1 MKNKEEI
8 AYIIK
13 PLFAPLKESEL
24 EEIIA
29 LAQSAGAN
37 VYGYKT
43 QLVKQIAPATL
54 IGSGKLEEIRFEL
67 EDSPVNLIIF
77 DGDLTSSQAMNI
89 SEILGGRK
97 VIDRTALILDIFALN
112 AKSTE
117 GKLQVELAQLNYLY
131 PRLKGK
137 GSALSQQGAGIGT
150 RGPGETSLETN
161 RRYLRGRI
169 HFLKER
175 LKEIE
180 ARRKLQ
186 SDRRKKNEVRTVAL
200 VGYTNT
206 GKSTLLNALTDAGVE
221 TKNQLFAT
229 LDPTLRKTEI
239 EQFPVVFAD
248 TVGFIRNIPHDLV
261 EAFRSTLE
269 SAVNADL
276 ILIVCDAKADWEMQL
291 KTTQDT
297 LRSLNCDASMLIV
310 FNKCDG
316 IEDFSVFPKDAIFIS
331 ALIGAGLNELK
342 EKVIRYFQERF
353 ITATLSIPYAEFK
366 IVQSIRESATV
377 LRERYVDSGIE
388 LEVSAEK
395 KYWEKIKPF
404 VIEK

>member
-1 MKNKEEI
+1 M
-8 AYIIK
+8 
-13 PLFAPLKESEL
+13 
-24 EEIIA
+24 
-29 LAQSAGAN
+29 
-37 VYGYKT
+37 
-43 QLVKQIAPATL
+43 
-54 IGSGKLEEIRFEL
+54 
-67 EDSPVNLIIF
+67 
-77 DGDLTSSQAMNI
+77 
-89 SEILGGRK
+89 
-97 VIDRTALILDIFALN
+97 
-112 AKSTE
+112 
-117 GKLQVELAQLNYLY
+117 
-131 PRLKGK
+131 
-137 GSALSQQGAGIGT
+137 
-150 RGPGETSLETN
+150 
-161 RRYLRGRI
+161 
-169 HFLKER
+169 KER

-186 SDRRKKNEVRTVAL
+186 ADRRKKNEVRTVAL

-248 TVGFIRNIPHDLV
+248 TVGFIRNIPHELV

-316 IEDFSVFPKDAIFIS
+316 IEDFSVFPKNAIFIS
-331 ALIGAGLNELK
+331 ALTGAGLNELK

-366 IVQSIRESATV
+366 IVQSIRECATV